1 MPAKILLCLDADPQ
15 PSVFDAV
22 VAIDAGADHLLRHG
36 GVTPADVQGLVHG
49 AMFTRGPKELAHTAI
64 FIGGSDITAAEALFR
79 EVPKAFFGPIRNSV
93 LLDPNGANTTAAAA
107 VLTAGKHVTWNGAT
121 AAIIGTG
128 PVGRRVA
135 KLLAAEGVDVRLASR
150 SPAKAAKVGAEIDA
164 NLVSGWSSGHSELAK
179 LLDGVQSVFA
189 AGPAGVEVLPMEV
202 LAAACSSAV
211 GPQVAIDLNA
221 APPVGIGGVGSFDK
235 GVLLH
240 GCACYGALAVGG
252 LKMKLHKRAIQE
264 LFTRNDALLDAAE
277 VYALGK
283 ELVS

>member
-1 MPAKILLCLDADPQ
+1 MPAKILLCLDPDPQ

-64 FIGGSDITAAEALFR
+64 FIGGSDIAAAEALFR

-107 VLTAGKHVTWNGAT
+107 VLTAGKHVEWQGAT

-135 KLLAAEGVDVRLASR
+135 KLLAAEGVNVRLASR
-150 SPAKAAKVGAEIDA
+150 SPAKAAEVGAEIA
-164 NLVSGWSSGHSELAK
+164 AKLVSGWSSSQSELAK
-179 LLDGVQSVFA
+179 LLDGVQVVFA
-189 AGPAGVEVLPMEV
+189 AGPAGVEVLPLEV
-202 LAAACSSAV
+202 LAAAK
-211 GPQVAIDLNA
+211 PQAAIDLNA
-221 APPVGIGGVGSFDK
+221 APPLGIGGVGSFDK
-235 GVLLH
+235 GVLHH

-252 LKMKLHKRAIQE
+252 LKMKLHKRAIQQ
-264 LFTRNDALLDAAE
+264 LFTTNDALLDAAE

-283 ELVS
+283 EIVS